1 MKEREKDGEIKIYL
15 FTNKGSEFTPSF
27 LYEKTLLCHTHISSE
42 YISAELE
49 HKKQQ
54 LNSN

>member
-27 LYEKTLLCHTHISSE
+27 YFYTKKPYYVTHILAVS
-42 YISAELE
+42 IF
-49 HKKQQ
+49 Q
-54 LNSN
+54 LS